1 MLHYDEA
8 GAVVD
13 VRGMPCVLRHAAV
26 MDLFDA
32 LTKGE
37 SFVVVNDHDPAPLR
51 RHFESRAVCGYAWE
65 YLERGPQAW
74 RVRVTRR

>member
-1 MLHYDEA
+1 MLYYDEG

-32 LTKGE
+32 LKAEE

-51 RHFESRAVCGYAWE
+51 RHFESRTVCGYAWE